1 MYLKRLELKGFK
13 SFADRTI
20 LDFNNGVACV
30 VGPNGSGKSNIT
42 DAVRWVLGEQK
53 VKTLRGAKMEDII
66 FSGTTHRS
74 ALGMAEVSLHF
85 DNSSH
90 FFPLDYSEV
99 IVTRRIYK
107 SGESEYLLNNTVC
120 RLKDVRELFMDTGIG
135 TDGYS
140 IIGQGKIESI
150 LSGNGDDR
158 RQVFEEAAGIVKY
171 KAKKKEA
178 VRKLENTELNLVR
191 VEDIAG
197 ELKQRIEPLKRE
209 SEKAREYLSLSE
221 ELKDIEINL
230 FLAEID
236 KFDSKLAKTQ
246 GEFKEQSEKHD
257 SCQSAYDEAHEQVK
271 RLEETLFDF
280 ENKQDDYNQSYRN
293 LSEAYA
299 KADGEIKVIEE
310 RIRSFNNDLTRLEA
324 EASGAVAMAQTQQA
338 QLESQLEHNEALN
351 QEVEATSEKYQRAD
365 LKYQALSD
373 ELKNLSAAHEQ
384 ARGQIIQLLNEAER
398 TKSDQHHLL
407 ENQQRYES
415 LKQQT
420 ANDIEALAQKYADQI
435 ETLKT
440 FETNLAGQAEAL
452 HSISGEIARIQ
463 SILEESQREKQLLEQ
478 HKQQAQVAYE
488 KTKTELRVLKTME
501 ESMEGFDYG
510 VKNLVGHIKKT
521 GHTDGFIGIVA
532 DLIEIPQA
540 LETAIDIALGKGLQN
555 VVAQNERAVKQMI
568 EVLKSQRF
576 GRVTFLP
583 IQELNVQKNQVDQ
596 GILKAEGF
604 MGLGS
609 ELVKFDEQVRPAIE
623 YLLGRTLIFKDY
635 ESAAKALSIKSN
647 RLRIVTLEGDLLIPG
662 GAITGGSVKQ
672 KSSGVLNRKTKIEQL
687 SQDLVRLE
695 TALKEQ
701 GSAIEKHLETQKQYD
716 AQLRSKQLDKAEAE
730 KVYTQIQLAQ
740 QGAKQQMQQLEQ
752 SGDKLRKD
760 LAGIEGDLHRLKEK
774 AEVLEEKLK
783 LQRHEVALLEA
794 KVKEGSDAQESISA
808 QYAVVSD
815 ERTQLA
821 IQLAGVREKL
831 ESSLREQK
839 RLAEQVKAFLEE
851 ADKKRVLK
859 EETALAKQQSLD
871 EKNQA
876 LELKVSLLEELEA
889 LKDALSNIGEEKE
902 KLRQE
907 VSLHQKHAEQL
918 ALDVAAAGHR
928 LHALEIELTKW
939 QVERDNVVR
948 NIEAQY
954 EMTLEEA
961 ALLKKEM
968 DEKVVNQRAKQIKG
982 RLKELGDVNVGAIAE
997 YEEVSERYTFLREQM
1012 DDLIHG
1018 QNVLKK
1024 MIRELDTTMKQQ
1036 FVETFEAIRL
1046 NFVDVFKLLFNGGTA
1061 DLKIVDEENL
1071 LESDIEIF
1079 AQPPGKKLQNLNLL
1093 SGGEK
1098 SLTAIALLFST
1109 LKYKPAPFCM
1119 LDEIEAALDDVN
1131 VYRFAEFLKAF
1142 STDSQFVVIT
1152 HRKGTMEIADRLYG
1166 VTMEEYGVSK
1176 IVSVRLEDVAL

>member
-13 SFADRTI
+13 SFADRTV

-197 ELKQRIEPLKRE
+197 ELKHRIEPLKRE
-209 SEKAREYLSLSE
+209 SEKAKEYLGLSE

-230 FLAEID
+230 FLTEID
-236 KFDSKLAKTQ
+236 KFDGKLAKTQ
-246 GEFKEQSEKHD
+246 GDYKEQSELHD
-257 SCQSAYDEAHEQVK
+257 TCKSAYDEAHEQVK

-293 LSEAYA
+293 LSDAYA

-310 RIRSFNNDLTRLEA
+310 RIRAFNNDLTRLEA
-324 EASGAVAMAQTQQA
+324 EASGATTMAQTQQA
-338 QLESQLEHNEALN
+338 QLDSQLLHNEVIN
-351 QEVEATSEKYQRAD
+351 QEVEATAAQYQATD
-365 LKYQALSD
+365 LKYQTLS
-373 ELKNLSAAHEQ
+373 EQLKNLSAAHEQ
-384 ARGQIIQLLNEAER
+384 ARAQIIQLLNEAER
-398 TKSDQHHLL
+398 TKSDQHHLM
-407 ENQQRYES
+407 ENQQRYEA

-420 ANDIEALAQKYADQI
+420 LKDIESLSKRHLDQQETLRTFESNLAVQGEVLEGINGEIKRIQEILDQAQK
-435 ETLKT
+435 
-440 FETNLAGQAEAL
+440 
-452 HSISGEIARIQ
+452 
-463 SILEESQREKQLLEQ
+463 EKQLLEQ
-478 HKQQAQVAYE
+478 HKQQAQVAFE

-521 GHTDGFIGIVA
+521 GKTEGFIGVVA
-532 DLIEIPQA
+532 DLIEIPEH

-555 VVAQNERAVKQMI
+555 VVADSERSVKQMI
-568 EVLKSQRF
+568 EILKSQRF

-583 IQELNVQKNQVDQ
+583 IKELQAQKNQVDP

-609 ELVKFDEQVRPAIE
+609 ELVKYDERVRPAIE

-635 ESAAKALSIKSN
+635 ETAAKALQIKSN

-672 KSSGVLNRKTKIEQL
+672 KSSGVLNRKSKIEQL
-687 SQDLVRLE
+687 SQDLIRLE
-695 TALKEQ
+695 TAVQ
-701 GSAIEKHLETQKQYD
+701 AQSIAIEKQQDIQKQFD
-716 AQLRSKQLDKAEAE
+716 AQLKSKQLDKIETE
-730 KVYTQIQLAQ
+730 KVFNQVQLAL

-752 SGDKLRKD
+752 SSDRLQKD
-760 LAGIEGDLHRLKEK
+760 LTSIEEDLHRLQEK
-774 AEVLEEKLK
+774 ASVLEDKLK
-783 LQRHEVALLEA
+783 VQRHEVSILET

-808 QYAVVSD
+808 QYAKVSD

-821 IQLAGVREKL
+821 VQLASAKEKL
-831 ESSLREQK
+831 ESSLREQQ
-839 RLAEQVKAFLEE
+839 RLDEQVKRFLEE
-851 ADKKRVLK
+851 AEHKRVLK
-859 EETALAKQQSLD
+859 EETAVAKQRALD
-871 EKNQA
+871 EKNNA
-876 LELKVSLLEELEA
+876 LERKVSLLEELET

-907 VSLHQKHAEQL
+907 VTLHQKQAEQL
-918 ALDVAAAGHR
+918 GLDVAAASHR

-954 EMTLEEA
+954 EMSLEEA
-961 ALLKKEM
+961 ALLKKEL
-968 DEKVVNQRAKQIKG
+968 DEKTVNQRARQIKS
-982 RLKELGDVNVGAIAE
+982 RLKELGDVNVGSIAE

-1176 IVSVRLEDVAL
+1176 IVSVKLEDVAL

>member
-90 FFPLDYSEV
+90 FFPVDYSEV

-197 ELKQRIEPLKRE
+197 ELKHRIEPLRQE
-209 SEKAREYLSLSE
+209 SEKAKEYLTLTE

-230 FLAEID
+230 FLAEIE
-236 KFDSKLAKTQ
+236 KFDNKLSKTQ
-246 GEFKEQSEKHD
+246 LEFSEQSQIHD
-257 SCQSAYDEAHEQVK
+257 QCKSAYDLSHEQVK
-271 RLEETLFDF
+271 ALEETLFDF
-280 ENKQDDYNQSYRN
+280 ENKQDHYNSEYRQ
-293 LSEAYA
+293 LSDAFA
-299 KADGEIKVIEE
+299 KTDGDIKVIEE
-310 RIRSFNNDLTRLEA
+310 RIRSLNNDLTRLEA
-324 EASGAVAMAQTQQA
+324 EANGAKIMANSQQA
-338 QLESQLEHNEALN
+338 LLESQTAHNDELQSSVA
-351 QEVEATSEKYQRAD
+351 AMSEKYELAD
-365 LKYQALSD
+365 QQYQNLSA
-373 ELKNLSAAHEQ
+373 ELKNLSLAHEQ
-384 ARGQIIQLLNEAER
+384 ARSQIIQLLNEAER
-398 TKSDQHHLL
+398 TKSDQHHLM
-407 ENQQRYES
+407 ENQQRYLQMKSQVEKEASDTEILLSEKLES
-415 LKQQT
+415 LNIFEAQLNEQT
-420 ANDIEALAQKYADQI
+420 AVLAQVSAQLTDIQSNIEATQ
-435 ETLKT
+435 
-440 FETNLAGQAEAL
+440 
-452 HSISGEIARIQ
+452 
-463 SILEESQREKQLLEQ
+463 SQRHLLEQ
-478 HKQQAQVAYE
+478 NRQLAQVAYE
-488 KTKTELRVLKTME
+488 KTKTELRVLKAME

-510 VKNLVGHIKKT
+510 VKNLIGYMKKS
-521 GHTDGFIGIVA
+521 GRADGFVGVVA
-532 DLIEIPQA
+532 DLIEIPEA
-540 LETAIDIALGKGLQN
+540 YETAIDIALGKGLQN
-555 VVAQNERAVKQMI
+555 VVADSEGSVKQMI
-568 EVLKSQRF
+568 DILKTQRF

-583 IQELNVQKNQVDQ
+583 LKSLSSQKTNVDPAIV
-596 GILKAEGF
+596 KADGF
-604 MGLGS
+604 LGLGS
-609 ELVKFDEQVRPAIE
+609 DLIKYSEEVRPAIE

-635 ESAAKALSIKSN
+635 QSAAKALSIKSN
-647 RLRIVTLEGDLLIPG
+647 RLRMVTLEGDLLIPG

-672 KSSGVLNRKTKIEQL
+672 KSSGVLNRKTKIDQL
-687 SQDLVRLE
+687 GQDLLKLE
-695 TALKEQ
+695 TAVKEK
-701 GSAIEKHLETQKQYD
+701 SELIEKQVEAIRVLETQYK
-716 AQLRSKQLDKAEAE
+716 SKSLDKAEAE
-730 KVYTQIQLAQ
+730 KAFNQMQLAL
-740 QGAKQQMQQLEQ
+740 QGLKQEKEQLGYLLDKQQ
-752 SGDKLRKD
+752 KD
-760 LAGIEGDLHRLKEK
+760 LSSIEEDLHRL
-774 AEVLEEKLK
+774 EEKSLVLAQK
-783 LQRHEVALLEA
+783 LQVQMKDVSSLESEVN
-794 KVKEGSDAQESISA
+794 KGSEVQESISA
-808 QYAVVSD
+808 QYAVISD

-821 IQLAGVREKL
+821 VQLAAVKEKL

-839 RLAEQVKAFLEE
+839 RLKEQIETFLSEAEKKLRDRDAAT
-851 ADKKRVLK
+851 ADKQL
-859 EETALAKQQSLD
+859 ALN
-871 EKNQA
+871 EKNEA
-876 LELKVSLLEELEA
+876 LELKVSLLDEIET
-889 LKDALSNIGEEKE
+889 LKNAISQLGEERE
-902 KLRQE
+902 GIREE
-907 VSLHQKHAEQL
+907 VSKQQKAAEQL
-918 ALDVAAAGHR
+918 GLDVAAAGHR

-948 NIEAQY
+948 NIEALY
-954 EMTLEEA
+954 EMSLEEA
-961 ALLKKEM
+961 ALLKKEL
-968 DEKVVNQRAKQIKG
+968 DEKTVNQRAKQIKS
-982 RLKELGDVNVGAIAE
+982 RLKELGDVNVGSIAE
-997 YEEVSERYTFLREQM
+997 FEEVSERYQFLREQM
-1012 DDLIHG
+1012 DDLISG

-1036 FVETFEAIRL
+1036 FVETFEAIRT

-1061 DLKIVDEENL
+1061 DLRIADDENL

-1142 STDSQFVVIT
+1142 SSESQFVVIT

-1176 IVSVRLEDVAL
+1176 IVSVKLEDVSL

>member
-90 FFPLDYSEV
+90 FFPVDYSEV

-150 LSGNGDDR
+150 LSGSGDDR

-197 ELKQRIEPLKRE
+197 ELKHRIEPLKKE
-209 SEKAREYLSLSE
+209 SEKAKEYLGLSE

-236 KFDSKLAKTQ
+236 KFDGKLAKTQ
-246 GEFKEQSEKHD
+246 GEYAEQLQIHD
-257 SCQSAYDEAHEQVK
+257 NCKKAYDDAHEQVK
-271 RLEETLFDF
+271 QLEETLFDF
-280 ENKQDDYNQSYRN
+280 ENKQDHYNESYRN
-293 LSEAYA
+293 LSEAFA
-299 KADGEIKVIEE
+299 KTDGEIKVIEE
-310 RIRSFNNDLTRLEA
+310 RIRSYNNDLTRLEA
-324 EASGAVAMAQTQQA
+324 EASGAKAMAQTQKT
-338 QLESQLEHNEALN
+338 QLEGQLEHNEQLQKAADAMAS
-351 QEVEATSEKYQRAD
+351 EYEAAD
-365 LKYQALSD
+365 LKYQTLSE

-384 ARGQIIQLLNEAER
+384 ARSQIIQLLNESER

-407 ENQQRYES
+407 ENKQRYEQMK
-415 LKQQT
+415 LQT
-420 ANDIEALAQKYADQI
+420 ATDIEKLSQSI
-435 ETLKT
+435 EEQEKT
-440 FETNLAGQAEAL
+440 FQTFTVNLEKQ
-452 HSISGEIARIQ
+452 GEILARVEEDLSFNQ
-463 SILEESQREKQLLEQ
+463 NALEKAQREKQLLEQ
-478 HKQQAQVAYE
+478 NRQQAQVAFE
-488 KTKTELRVLKTME
+488 KTKTELRVLKAME

-521 GHTDGFIGIVA
+521 GKTEGFVGVVA
-532 DLIEIPQA
+532 DLIEIPDT

-555 VVAQNERAVKQMI
+555 VVADSERSVKQMI
-568 EVLKSQRF
+568 EVLKAQRF

-583 IQELNVQKNQVDQ
+583 LKELNVQKTQVDQ
-596 GILKAEGF
+596 GIIKAEGY

-609 ELVKFDEQVRPAIE
+609 ELVKYSEGVKPAIE
-623 YLLGRTLIFKDY
+623 YLLGRTLIFRDY
-635 ESAAKALSIKSN
+635 ETAAKALSIKSN

-687 SQDLVRLE
+687 TQDLVRLE
-695 TALKEQ
+695 SALKEQ
-701 GSAIEKHLETQKQYD
+701 ATAIEKQLEVQKSFET
-716 AQLRSKQLDKAEAE
+716 QLRSKQLDKAEAE
-730 KVYTQIQLAQ
+730 KLFNQIQMAL
-740 QGAKQQMQQLEQ
+740 QGAKQQMEQ
-752 SGDKLRKD
+752 VSDSRSKLNRD
-760 LAGIEGDLHRLKEK
+760 LTSIEEDLHRLSEK
-774 AEVLEEKLK
+774 ARNLEEKLK
-783 LQRHEVALLEA
+783 LQMEGVSKLEA
-794 KVKEGSDAQESISA
+794 EVKVGSEAQESISS
-808 QYAVVSD
+808 QYAVVSE

-821 IQLAGVREKL
+821 VQLAGAKEKL

-839 RLAEQVKAFLEE
+839 RLKEQVESFLEE
-851 ADKKRVLK
+851 AEKKLALRD
-859 EETALAKQQSLD
+859 ETTASKQIALD
-871 EKNQA
+871 EKNEA
-876 LELKVSLLEELEA
+876 LELKVSLLEELET
-889 LKDALSNIGEEKE
+889 LKNTISNLGEEKD
-902 KLRQE
+902 KIRTE
-907 VSLHQKHAEQL
+907 VSIHQKNAEQL
-918 ALDVAAAGHR
+918 GLDVAAAGHR

-954 EMTLEEA
+954 EMSLEEA

-968 DEKVVNQRAKQIKG
+968 DEKTVNQRARQIKG
-982 RLKELGDVNVGAIAE
+982 RLKELGDVNVGSIAE

-1036 FVETFEAIRL
+1036 FEETFEAIRT

-1061 DLKIVDEENL
+1061 DLKIADEENL

-1142 STDSQFVVIT
+1142 STESQFVVIT

-1176 IVSVRLEDVAL
+1176 IVSVKLEDVAL